1 MRPSAIVRR
10 YVQNATDHR
19 SQTNR
24 RPLTPALWLMHMESL
39 AKMSRRNYKSSFSQ
53 VDNCLKKIM
62 DRTAT
67 CFVLIVTVAV
77 LAAVNVVGQQAPSA
91 AGQNIQPNASG
102 EEAAVKSV
110 VDGIMQP
117 YLAQGQRMA
126 GGRRWSRSPH
136 LGTIVAVSL
145 HGHRYFFPYGKATD
159 AGAPFTRQTLVEI
172 GSCTKTFTTT
182 LFALAINRNQIVADA
197 SAQKYMPNGYTL
209 RAQQLTPLELA
220 DFTSGMPDDPTNL
233 PRGLERRSIENYTVK
248 DFLTWASNYE
258 PRTQLP
264 APYKYSNAGIGL
276 LSYLV
281 ATATGKTWED
291 QINSEI
297 LQPLGMTDSTLR
309 PTPEQ
314 QRRLAQGHNRAGQDA
329 PRWPVYAWYAAGG
342 LRSTAHDMI
351 SFGEAYLG
359 HNEVNG
365 KQVSAEL
372 IAAMQLA
379 QKPIFTMPTGN
390 KQAMAWINNIRGS
403 SPVIMK
409 NGGTAGFGSG
419 IAICPTKDAAI
430 FIVMNQ
436 AGAQPIAKAVEILRR
451 LP

>member
-1 MRPSAIVRR
+1 M
-10 YVQNATDHR
+10 HR
-19 SQTNR
+19 IT
-24 RPLTPALWLMHMESL
+24 
-39 AKMSRRNYKSSFSQ
+39 SR
-53 VDNCLKKIM
+53 
-62 DRTAT
+62 
-67 CFVLIVTVAV
+67 FVLIATVAIFM
-77 LAAVNVVGQQAPSA
+77 AANVFAQEEPSTA
-91 AGQNIQPNASG
+91 SPRLQPNAEP
-102 EEAAVKSV
+102 EEAAVRGV
-110 VDGIMQP
+110 VDAIMQP
-117 YLAQGQRMA
+117 YLAQRQRTA
-126 GGRRWSRSPH
+126 GSHEWIRSPH
-136 LGTIVAVSL
+136 LGTIIAVSL
-145 HGHRYFFPYGKATD
+145 RGHRYFFPYGKATD
-159 AGAPFTRQTLVEI
+159 AGAPITRETVMEI

-182 LFALAINRNQIVADA
+182 LFALAIKRNQIVPDA
-197 SAQKYMPNGYTL
+197 PAQKYMPNGYTL

-233 PRGLERRSIENYTVK
+233 PRGLEQRSIASYTVR

-258 PRTQLP
+258 PRTRLP

-281 ATATGKTWED
+281 ATATGKTWEE
-291 QINSEI
+291 QLNSEI
-297 LQPLGMTDSTLR
+297 LEPLGMADTTLR

-314 QRRLAQGHNRAGQDA
+314 QRQLAGGHNRAGQDA

-365 KQVSAEL
+365 RPVSTEL

-379 QKPIFTMPTGN
+379 QKPIFTMPNGN
-390 KQAMAWINNIRGS
+390 KQAMAWVNDVRA
-403 SPVIMK
+403 PVILK

-430 FIVMNQ
+430 FIGMNQ
-436 AGAQPIAKAVEILRR
+436 VGAQPVEKAVEILRR